1 MFPLND
7 NGMISGLLCG
17 ILFGY
22 VLENAGF
29 GSPVK
34 LSAQFRLRDWAV
46 FKVMFTAIVVA
57 AVGLW
62 LLRVGG
68 LLKPDSIA
76 VPQAALVAAAVGGAL
91 VGAGFA
97 VGGYCPGTSVAGLFS
112 GRMDALV
119 FVVGVIT
126 GTAGFAVLYGSTLKS
141 LKSAGLIAEGD
152 TFADAY
158 EVSDPVMIAILVV
171 ALIGVFFVG
180 SWFERRKGGPITA
193 QEAVEGACPTT

>member
-7 NGMISGLLCG
+7 NGMVSGLLCG
-17 ILFGY
+17 VLFGY

-34 LSAQFRLRDWAV
+34 LSAQFKLSDWAV

-62 LLRVGG
+62 LLRLVGVM
-68 LLKPDSIA
+68 KPDSIA
-76 VPQAALVAAAVGGAL
+76 VPQAALMASAVGGAL

-112 GRMDALV
+112 GRLDALV
-119 FVVGVIT
+119 FIVGVVL
-126 GTAGFAVLYGSTLKS
+126 GTTGFAVFYGTTLKS
-141 LKSAGLIAEGD
+141 LKAAWLIAEGD
-152 TFADAY
+152 TFTDVYAVP
-158 EVSDPVMIAILVV
+158 ELVV
-171 ALIGVFFVG
+171 LAVLGLALIAVFHFG
-180 SWFERRKGGPITA
+180 SSFERRGTGTVTA
-193 QEAVEGACPTT
+193 QQAVEGAR

>member
-1 MFPLND
+1 MFPFND
-7 NGMISGLLCG
+7 TGMLSGLLCG
-17 ILFGY
+17 VLFGY

-34 LSAQFRLRDWAV
+34 LSAQFKLKDWAV

-57 AVGLW
+57 ALGLW
-62 LLRVGG
+62 LLRVAG

-112 GRMDALV
+112 GRIDALA
-119 FVVGVIT
+119 FVVGVVT
-126 GTAGFAVLYGSTLKS
+126 GTAGFAILYGATLKS
-141 LKSAGLIAEGD
+141 LKAAGLVAEGD
-152 TFADAY
+152 TFTDVYAIP
-158 EVSDPVMIAILVV
+158 EPVMLVVLGV
-171 ALIGVFFVG
+171 ALIAVFYFG
-180 SWFERRKGGPITA
+180 SRFERRRGGPVTA
-193 QEAVEGACPTT
+193 LQAVEGAGPTP

>member
-1 MFPLND
+1 MFPFND
-7 NGMISGLLCG
+7 NGMLSGLLCG

-34 LSAQFRLRDWAV
+34 LSAQFKLSDWAV

-62 LLRVGG
+62 LLRLAG
-68 LLKPDSIA
+68 LMPPDTIA
-76 VPQAALVAAAVGGAL
+76 VPQAALMASAVGGVL

-112 GRMDALV
+112 GRVDALV
-119 FVVGVIT
+119 FIVGVVL
-126 GTAGFAVLYGSTLKS
+126 GTTGFAVAYGAALKS
-141 LKSAGLIAEGD
+141 LKAAWLIADGD
-152 TFADAY
+152 TFT
-158 EVSDPVMIAILVV
+158 EVYAVPEPVVLAILGL
-171 ALIGVFFVG
+171 ALIAVFYFG
-180 SWFERRKGGPITA
+180 SWFERRGTGTVTA
-193 QEAVEGACPTT
+193 QQAVEGAR

>member
-1 MFPLND
+1 MFPLNN
-7 NGMISGLLCG
+7 NGMLSGLLCG

-34 LSAQFRLRDWAV
+34 LSAQFKLSDWAV

-62 LLRVGG
+62 LLRLAG
-68 LLKPDSIA
+68 LMPPDSIA
-76 VPQAALVAAAVGGAL
+76 VPQAALMASAVGGVL

-112 GRMDALV
+112 GRLDALV
-119 FVVGVIT
+119 FIVGVVL
-126 GTAGFAVLYGSTLKS
+126 GTTGFAVAYGAALKS
-141 LKSAGLIAEGD
+141 LKASWLIADGD
-152 TFADAY
+152 TFT
-158 EVSDPVMIAILVV
+158 EVYAVPEPVVLAILGL
-171 ALIGVFFVG
+171 ALIAVFYFG
-180 SWFERRKGGPITA
+180 SWFERRGTGTVTA
-193 QEAVEGACPTT
+193 QQAVEGAR

>member
-34 LSAQFRLRDWAV
+34 LSAQFRLSDWAV

-57 AVGLW
+57 AAGLW

-76 VPQAALVAAAVGGAL
+76 VPQAALVASAVGGAL

-97 VGGYCPGTSVAGLFS
+97 VGGYCPGTSVAGVFS
-112 GRMDALV
+112 GRIDALV
-119 FVVGVIT
+119 FVVGVIA
-126 GTAGFAVLYGSTLKS
+126 GTAGFAALYGATLKS
-141 LKSAGLIAEGD
+141 LKAAGLVADGD
-152 TFADAY
+152 TFTDVY
-158 EVSDPVMIAILVV
+158 SVPEPVMLGILVA
-171 ALIGVFFVG
+171 ALIAVFYFG
-180 SWFERRKGGPITA
+180 SWFERRRGGPMTA
-193 QEAVEGACPTT
+193 EQAVAGAVPTP